1 MLIPMVVEKL
11 LKLEFLYLLLPAA
24 SVNVAKNFDVPS
36 VESEVLHFLI
46 GDD

>member
-1 MLIPMVVEKL
+1 MFVTIVVQKL

-24 SVNVAKNFDVPS
+24 SVYVAENLDVPR
-36 VESEVLHFLI
+36 VESKLLHFLI